1 MEQQAEH
8 KAQGEATMAAGTGA
22 ANEVVNVVKV
32 VEVLIIGSGF
42 SGLCMAIRLK
52 QAGIDDFVIL
62 ERDAQFGGTW
72 RVNDYPGCGCD
83 VPSHLYSFSFAPNP
97 DWRRKF
103 ARRDELWAYT
113 RSLVQQF
120 DLASH
125 IRVNSA
131 LISARF
137 DEASG
142 QWLVQTASG
151 ELRCKSL
158 VGAIGPLSQPRLPDL
173 PGLAGF
179 TGKILHTAQWDHGWD
194 SRGQRVAVI
203 GTGASSIQLIPQ
215 LVDKVAHL
223 DVYQRTAPWVLP
235 RIDRA
240 ISAPER
246 WLFRQVPLLQ
256 KLVRGWI
263 YCNFEMRLLAFA
275 KYRSLTHIMRW
286 AGMFNIRRGIKN
298 PLLRAK
304 VTPNFIPGCKR
315 VLLANDYYPALA
327 QPNVEL
333 IPLAVQ
339 SIRGNAVVD
348 AQGVAREVDAI
359 IFATGFDV
367 EHAVASLHLQGR
379 NGQSL
384 ATVAQGGLEAYKGVA
399 LPGFPNFFMI
409 AGPNTGLGHNSMIYM
424 IESAVEYVLQA
435 VQALRQT
442 RTLEVKSQVCR
453 NYNQTIQYRLQD
465 TVWHSGCKSWYLSA
479 SGKNYTL
486 WPGFTFEYRR
496 ITRQFDRDAYLS
508 D

>member
-8 KAQGEATMAAGTGA
+8 KAQSDTVTAAGA
-22 ANEVVNVVKV
+22 IHEVVNVVNV
-32 VEVLIIGSGF
+32 VIIGSGF

-97 DWRRKF
+97 NWSRKF

-120 DLASH
+120 DLARH
-125 IRVNSA
+125 IRTNSA

-137 DEASG
+137 DEPTA
-142 QWLVQTASG
+142 QWQVQTASG
-151 ELRCKSL
+151 GMRCKSL
-158 VGAIGPLSQPRLPDL
+158 VSAIGPLSQPRMPDL
-173 PGLAGF
+173 PGLAEF
-179 TGKILHTAQWDHGWD
+179 TGKTLHTAQWDSGWD
-194 SRGQRVAVI
+194 ARGQRVAVI

-215 LVDKVAHL
+215 LVDKVARL
-223 DVYQRTAPWVLP
+223 DVYQRTAPWILP
-235 RIDRA
+235 RMDRA

-246 WLFRQVPLLQ
+246 WLFKRLPLLQ

-263 YCNFEMRLLAFA
+263 YCTFEMRLLAFA
-275 KYRSLTHIMRW
+275 KYRSLTTVMRW
-286 AGMFNIRRGIKN
+286 AGMFNIRRGIKD

-327 QPNVEL
+327 QPQVEV

-339 SIRGNAVVD
+339 AIRANAVVD
-348 AQGVAREVDAI
+348 AHGQAREVDAI

-367 EHAVASLHLQGR
+367 EHAVASLNLQGR
-379 NGQSL
+379 NGQTL
-384 ATVAQGGLEAYKGVA
+384 AGVAQGGLEAYKGVA

-435 VQALRQT
+435 VQLLRQT
-442 RTLEVKSQVCR
+442 PTLEVKSQVSHT
-453 NYNQTIQYRLQD
+453 YNQQIQYRLQG
-465 TVWHSGCKSWYLSA
+465 TVWNSGCKSWYLSA

-496 ITRQFDRDAYLS
+496 ITRQFDRDAYLA